1 MRAYSLDLRE
11 RVLAALDQGMSR
23 AAAVSTFAVSLATI
37 KRWLAR
43 RRAGQSLAPRQ
54 SPGRTHTIP
63 TTELPTLR
71 ARLEAAPDASLAAH
85 MHWWNDAHP
94 ECPVSHATIDR
105 AIARLNWTRKKRPS
119 APASATKHR
128 ARRSASA
135 SSSAPQTTS

>member
-11 RVLAALDQGMSR
+11 RVLAALDRGMSR
-23 AAAVSTFAVSLATI
+23 AVAVSTFAVSLASI

-43 RRAGQSLAPRQ
+43 RRAGQSLAPRHP
-54 SPGRTHTIP
+54 PGRTHTIP
-63 TTELPTLR
+63 ASELPALR

-85 MHWWNDAHP
+85 MQWWNDAHP
-94 ECPVSHATIDR
+94 DRPVSHATIDR
-105 AIARLNWTRKKRPS
+105 AIARLDWTRKKRPS
-119 APASATKHR
+119 ALASATKPP